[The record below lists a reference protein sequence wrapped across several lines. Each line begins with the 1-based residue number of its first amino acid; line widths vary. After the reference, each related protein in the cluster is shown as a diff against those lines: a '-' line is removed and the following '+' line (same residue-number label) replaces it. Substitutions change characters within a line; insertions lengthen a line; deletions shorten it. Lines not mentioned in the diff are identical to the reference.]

1 MSKTPV
7 SLDSNN
13 EALQQDLA
21 KKSKIKSL
29 KDLIYLGRIDRSVL
43 CGDFTFNLRSITV
56 DDQKNMV
63 IKIMKMPE
71 EERLINAKIVS
82 LAFSVHK
89 INGVPT
95 EEYSD
100 LDGDLLDKKINVLSN
115 LQASV
120 INKLY
125 KNYEEILEE
134 SNSKIEIEEVKK

>member
-7 SLDSNN
+7 SLNSNN
-13 EALQQDLA
+13 DVPA
-21 KKSKIKSL
+21 KDDEKKMKIKSL
-29 KDLIYLGRIDRSVL
+29 KELIFLGRIDRSVV

-56 DDQKNMV
+56 EDQKNMV

-82 LAFSVHK
+82 LAFSVYK

-95 EEYSD
+95 EEYSEAE
-100 LDGDLLDKKINVLSN
+100 GTPIDKKIDVLSN

-120 INKLY
+120 INKLF